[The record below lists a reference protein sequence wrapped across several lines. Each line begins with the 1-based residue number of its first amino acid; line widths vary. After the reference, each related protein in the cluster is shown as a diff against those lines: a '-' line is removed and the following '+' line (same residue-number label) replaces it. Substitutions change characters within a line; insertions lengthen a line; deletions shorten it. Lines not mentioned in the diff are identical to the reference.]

1 MTSRVWVVNL
11 LQAGLPRPFGFKVFI
26 SGLSWMTL
34 WERAEWECNG
44 LWLPLRT
51 VCQWGRQS
59 AGGECGSLSLVLE
72 IYIISN
78 ILTLQGKRFC
88 FNLEF
93 MPFKHLW
100 EPLTINYQ
108 QVAVDDFSFP
118 QKTGVWSLAKME
130 FESACQRRR
139 FRRCGFDP
147 WVWKISLE

>member
-1 MTSRVWVVNL
+1 MKQIKCHHILLYIRPGNL
-11 LQAGLPRPFGFKVFI
+11 LICINFYRNTT
-26 SGLSWMTL
+26 TL
-34 WERAEWECNG
+34 FLNILFYLNFAAYNLILIRFCRIKITIIIATIKITNI
-44 LWLPLRT
+44 
-51 VCQWGRQS
+51 VC
-59 AGGECGSLSLVLE
+59 
-72 IYIISN
+72 YIISN